1 MEHSGNRGKD
11 REYWREVE
19 DWDIVIMSETWLKKG
34 VKTEGR
40 MPRDYKW
47 EVQLASRK
55 NKKGRIIG
63 GMLMGI
69 RRGLKVMEEEGG
81 REMEGMMMRLVR
93 IGQEKWKIIGVYI
106 NGNMK
111 EI

>member
-1 MEHSGNRGKD
+1 MGYCDNVGDVAEKRG
-11 REYWREVE
+11 
-19 DWDIVIMSETWLKKG
+19 MG
-34 VKTEGR
+34 KTERR
-40 MPRDYKW
+40 MPKDYKW
-47 EVQLASRK
+47 KVQLASRK
-55 NKKGRIIG
+55 NKKGRVIG

-69 RRGLKVMEEEGG
+69 RRRLKVMEEEGG

-111 EI
+111 EIW